1 MGLEEKLMSQ
11 FAIRLSVITICAT
24 ALLVVPSVTPAEAS
38 HKHTHMNKHRWH
50 RHHYGAA
57 WTIGPARPTMG
68 SYAPSEPVCPG
79 IGRSFDCKIWPPPY
93 ADDPD
98 RKTSRF

>member
-1 MGLEEKLMSQ
+1 MSQ

-24 ALLVVPSVTPAEAS
+24 ALVVVPAVAPAKAEAGR
-38 HKHTHMNKHRWH
+38 KHAHIKQHQRHWH
-50 RHHYGAA
+50 HHYGAA
-57 WTIGPARPTMG
+57 WSVGPAQPRVG